1 MVNNLLFSTI
11 LVFSS
16 TSAKPNIYTPIGTK
30 VSSVYIAPM
39 EIDKECFDSINDIMA
54 KCYPNAIEF
63 APPTA
68 MYNCHSYAWY
78 SQDYTT
84 NKILIDNPSVYYTDG
99 SYIEIPYTEVQPRDR
114 ILYFNSINSN
124 VHSGI
129 VVSKSY
135 ASPNNDCGAANTVI
149 VQSKWG
155 DRGLYQHKG
164 NYCAYVAYYEGKI
177 LEYDDTGNPLASDVK
192 FYRYNIKHTHSYK
205 YTFYDKD
212 YHKEECECG
221 MLIVP
226 HNFVLNKVNSIDYS
240 TQYIPKYQCQG
251 CGYISLPRD

>member
-16 TSAKPNIYTPIGTK
+16 TNAKPNIYTPKGTK
-30 VSSVYIAPM
+30 VSSVYNVSD
-39 EIDKECFDSINDIMA
+39 EFEKKDIDKYNDEYDS
-54 KCYPNAIEF
+54 KYPYAIRF
-63 APPTA
+63 STA
-68 MYNCHSYAWY
+68 TRMYNCHSYAWY

-84 NKILIDNPSVYYTDG
+84 NKYWIDDPSVYYTDG

-135 ASPNNDCGAANTVI
+135 ESPNNDCGAANTVI

-155 DRGLYQHKG
+155 TYGLYQHKG
-164 NYCAYVAYYEGKI
+164 NYCPYVPYYEGEV
-177 LEYDDTGNPLASDVK
+177 LEYDDTGNPLATDVK